1 MGILQES
8 YACQQLLTYI
18 WYKGSHEIEQIFRGW
33 YRVSF
38 FLIIPRLSTFLYGGC
53 YIYCDAY
60 IDTVIYWHKYHISI
74 YIYINID
81 KRTCQDGPV
90 SHEQMMFLPLMHL
103 ILCAQLQRCPYLQNG
118 SALSLRDLM
127 GFRQFLLNNGML
139 LVVFIAGGLGLGKD
153 SKTSKNLEI
162 REKYISCS
170 KTLNSS
176 VISPK
181 VQRYTKPVVCIFYA
195 KLGSWPIKAQSLA
208 THLLTGKECYAV
220 CDTGYARTGVYKCES
235 SRWNNRFSWDSKELR
250 RRPKNDSE
258 TLKQSWAN
266 AFPSRLRSIQKY
278 TLVFFAHWKEP
289 DRLFRM

>member
-1 MGILQES
+1 
-8 YACQQLLTYI
+8 
-18 WYKGSHEIEQIFRGW
+18 
-33 YRVSF
+33 
-38 FLIIPRLSTFLYGGC
+38 
-53 YIYCDAY
+53 
-60 IDTVIYWHKYHISI
+60 
-74 YIYINID
+74 
-81 KRTCQDGPV
+81 
-90 SHEQMMFLPLMHL
+90 MFLPLMHL

-235 SRWNNRFSWDSKELR
+235 SRWNNRFS
-250 RRPKNDSE
+250 
-258 TLKQSWAN
+258 
-266 AFPSRLRSIQKY
+266 
-278 TLVFFAHWKEP
+278 
-289 DRLFRM
+289 